1 MNTTEILLDIAT
13 VERETGIGK
22 DTLRVWEKRYGFPL
36 PVRDEHDERL
46 YPQLQVDQLRL
57 IKRILG
63 NGLRPSKVVGL
74 SMDELNALLISSPE
88 QEIDYPED
96 ILTLVDLIKTHQA
109 QGLRLVLNRLLLKQ
123 GLNDF
128 LSKTITPLN
137 QIVGEAWMRGE
148 IRIFEEHLYSDQIT
162 NVLRNAISTLR
173 EPTCVP
179 RVLLTTLPGEEHSLG
194 LLMAEATLS
203 LEGASCVN
211 LGIQTP
217 VQEIVSAVAAH
228 RSDIV
233 VLSLSA
239 TMTAQQIKTGLQ
251 QVRLALPAPVAL
263 WAGGSGVGKQRITIE
278 GVNLMGPLSDLSAA
292 VHVWRNNSKTLST
305 AISQQE

>member
-1 MNTTEILLDIAT
+1 MKTTHILFDIAT
-13 VERETGIGK
+13 VEREIGIGK
-22 DTLRVWEKRYGFPL
+22 DTLRVWEKRYGFPV

-46 YPQLQVDQLRL
+46 YPQPQVNQLRL
-57 IKRILG
+57 IKRLLG

-74 SMDELNALLISSPE
+74 GIDELNEMLVSSRGHE
-88 QEIDYPED
+88 HEYSED

-109 QGLRLVLNRLLLKQ
+109 QGLRLALSRQLLKQ

-137 QIVGEAWMRGE
+137 QTVGEAWMRGE

-162 NVLRNAISTLR
+162 NVLQSAISTLR
-173 EPTCVP
+173 DPTCSP

-211 LGIQTP
+211 LGVQTP
-217 VQEIVSAVAAH
+217 IQEIVSAVAAH
-228 RSDIV
+228 RSDVV
-233 VLSLSA
+233 VLSFSA

-251 QVRLALPAPVAL
+251 QTRLALPARVAL
-263 WAGGSGVGKQRITIE
+263 WTGGSGVGKHRTTIE
-278 GVNLMGPLSDLSAA
+278 GVNLMGPLSDLSEA
-292 VHVWRNNSKTLST
+292 VLILRKNTKSL
-305 AISQQE
+305 ALP

>member
-1 MNTTEILLDIAT
+1 MRVSDVLFDIAT
-13 VERETGIGK
+13 VEREIGIGK
-22 DTLRVWEKRYGFPL
+22 DTLRVWEKRYGFPV

-46 YPQLQVDQLRL
+46 YPQPQVDQLRL
-57 IKRILG
+57 IKRLLG

-74 SMDELNALLISSPE
+74 SIVELNGLLISVPE
-88 QEIDYPED
+88 QDFNYPVD

-109 QGLRLVLNRLLLKQ
+109 QGLRLALSRLLLKQ

-137 QIVGEAWMRGE
+137 QMVGESWMRGE

-162 NVLRNAISTLR
+162 NVLRNAIANLR
-173 EPTCVP
+173 DPSGSP

-194 LLMAEATLS
+194 LLMAEATMS

-217 VQEIVSAVAAH
+217 IQEIVSAVAAH

-233 VLSLSA
+233 VLSFSEA
-239 TMTAQQIKTGLQ
+239 ISIQQVKTGLQ
-251 QVRLALPAPVAL
+251 QTRVALPESVAI
-263 WAGGSGVGKQRITIE
+263 WAGGTGVARQRNNIE
-278 GVNLMGPLSDLSAA
+278 GVKVMGPLADLSEA
-292 VHVWRNNSKTLST
+292 VLLWRNDKKLLN
-305 AISQQE
+305 APISE

>member
-1 MNTTEILLDIAT
+1 VEIHTNLFDIAT

-36 PVRDEHDERL
+36 PARDDHDERL
-46 YPQLQVDQLRL
+46 YSQPQVEQLRL
-57 IKRILG
+57 IKRLLG

-74 SMDELNALLISSPE
+74 SIDELNAMLVATAKYESTHPE
-88 QEIDYPED
+88 EI
-96 ILTLVDLIKTHQA
+96 LNLVDLIKTHQA
-109 QGLRLVLNRLLLKQ
+109 QGLRLGLTRMLFKQ

-137 QIVGEAWMRGE
+137 QLVGEAWMRGE
-148 IRIFEEHLYSDQIT
+148 MRIFEEHLYSDQIT
-162 NVLRNAISTLR
+162 NVLRNAIATLR
-173 EPTCVP
+173 EQDSTP

-211 LGIQTP
+211 LGVQTP
-217 VQEIVSAVAAH
+217 IREIASAVEAH

-233 VLSLSA
+233 VLSFSA
-239 TMTAQQIKTGLQ
+239 AINIQQIKTGLQ
-251 QVRLALPAPVAL
+251 QTRNALPAHVTI
-263 WAGGSGVGKQRITIE
+263 WAGGAGVARQRNMID
-278 GVNLMGPLSDLSAA
+278 GVKVMGPLSDLTD
-292 VHVWRNNSKTLST
+292 VVTLWRNDLKSLSL
-305 AISQQE
+305 

>member
-1 MNTTEILLDIAT
+1 LFDIAT
-13 VERETGIGK
+13 VEREIGIGK
-22 DTLRVWEKRYGFPL
+22 DTLRVWEKRYGFPV

-46 YPQLQVDQLRL
+46 YPQHQLDQLRL

-74 SMDELNALLISSPE
+74 GFDELNALLVTCAG
-88 QEIDYPED
+88 QELEHPAEV
-96 ILTLVDLIKTHQA
+96 LNLLDLIKSHQA
-109 QGLRLVLNRLLLKQ
+109 QGLRLALSRLMLKQ

-137 QIVGEAWMRGE
+137 RIVGESWMRGE
-148 IRIFEEHLYSDQIT
+148 LRIFEEHLYSDQIT

-173 EPTCVP
+173 DPTCFP

-203 LEGASCVN
+203 LAGASCVN

-217 VQEIVSAVAAH
+217 IQEIVSAVEAH
-228 RSDIV
+228 LSDIV
-233 VLSLSA
+233 VLSFSA
-239 TMTAQQIKTGLQ
+239 TMTVQQIKTGLQ
-251 QVRLALPAPVAL
+251 QVRLILPARVAL
-263 WAGGSGVGKQRITIE
+263 WAGGNGVGKQRFTAQ
-278 GVNLMGPLSDLSAA
+278 GVNIIGSFSDLNEA
-292 VHVWRNNSKTLST
+292 VLVWRSN
-305 AISQQE
+305 AQP